1 MIFQYLRFR
10 LMASLKPILIN
21 LVNPVHLKGFGMKRF
36 RMDLIVVLLLLP
48 LTALAQ
54 VREMASPADAG
65 SGQPNLAVSRDGQ
78 VYLSWIERLGE
89 GKFSLR
95 FAVKKGDGWTAP
107 RVIAEGSNWFVNWA
121 DFPSMI
127 ALPDGSLAAH
137 WLVKSGPGTFDYD
150 VTISRSFDGGKT
162 WGKPFVAH
170 RDGVKTE
177 HGFVSLFAA
186 KDGQLAAVWLD
197 GREMTPGGKDDHGH
211 GHGNMT
217 LRYVKIKRD
226 GTLTDE
232 TKLDARVCECC
243 QTSAAMTADGPVVV
257 YRDRSEEE
265 LRDIS
270 IVRLKAGKWTE
281 ARTIHNDGWKLN
293 GCPVNGPSVS
303 AKGKQVAVAWFTG
316 VNDKPR
322 VKLAFSG
329 DAGESFGAP
338 VGVDDGNPIG
348 RVEVQMLE
356 DGSALVCWLEKATG
370 SGSVRIRRIRPDG
383 KMDQSITVAPN
394 GTARS
399 NGFPQMV
406 FSGKTLVFAWTSS
419 RVMTATLVL
428 P

>member
-1 MIFQYLRFR
+1 M
-10 LMASLKPILIN
+10 KPKL
-21 LVNPVHLKGFGMKRF
+21 F
-36 RMDLIVVLLLLP
+36 VVLMW
-48 LTALAQ
+48 LTLAPAVVLAQ
-54 VREMASPADAG
+54 AREVNSPAGAG
-65 SGQPNLAVSRDGQ
+65 SGQPNLTVSRDGK

-95 FAVKKGDGWTAP
+95 FAVKEGDGWSAP

-127 ALPDGSLAAH
+127 VLPDGSLAAH

-162 WGKPFVAH
+162 WGKPFVPH
-170 RDGVKTE
+170 RDGVKAE

-186 KDGQLAAVWLD
+186 QDGQLAAVWLD
-197 GREMTPGGKDDHGH
+197 GREMSPGEKDDHGH

-226 GTLTDE
+226 GTLADE
-232 TKLDARVCECC
+232 AKLDARVCECC

-265 LRDIS
+265 IRDIS
-270 IVRLKAGKWTE
+270 IVRWKAGKWTE
-281 ARTIHNDGWKLN
+281 ARTVHNDGWKLN

-303 AKGKQVAVAWFTG
+303 AVGKKVAVAWFTS

-322 VKLAFSG
+322 VHLALSS
-329 DAGESFGAP
+329 DAGESFGKP
-338 VGVDDGNPIG
+338 ISIDDGNPVG
-348 RVEVQMLE
+348 RVEVLMLA
-356 DGSALVCWLEKATG
+356 DGSTLVCWLEKATG
-370 SGSVRIRRIRPDG
+370 SGSVRVRRIHPDG
-383 KMDQSITVAPN
+383 KMDPSITVAPN

-399 NGFPQMV
+399 NGFPQMALT
-406 FSGKTLVFAWTSS
+406 GKTLVFAWTSS
-419 RVMTATLVL
+419 RVMTATMSL